1 MTADR
6 STPDYA
12 ILLLGRRLARP
23 IRFRIFAPLLS
34 ARGMLTS
41 FARAGLASFF
51 GVALAFPPLA
61 AFWPLVSPALLLA
74 GAFLRGRLLRRDVRA
89 LFRDGSGFVV
99 GFCVRHIDFS
109 SYPFFLRLVGA

>member
-41 FARAGLASFF
+41 FARAG
-51 GVALAFPPLA
+51 LAFPPLA